1 MDPDSYDLS
10 YLSTS
15 ALHCLFDNY
24 LPPNKGNDPLISMKF
39 FLNFIMKI
47 I

>member
-1 MDPDSYDLS
+1 MTIMDPDSYDLS

-24 LPPNKGNDPLISMKF
+24 LPPNKE
-39 FLNFIMKI
+39 FLTSTIKSYGIF
-47 I
+47 